1 MSLRCWVSRNIL
13 GRKLFFNGIKRDNC
27 IKLDIIIFTI
37 VGLPRIKVTK
47 TRYFVCRNG
56 NSCVD
61 DGDNGYT
68 IYFGMTTSKLAYSD
82 YMRIKFKDGIPN
94 LQFKIFNVKGNFRG
108 NVVTTD
114 PTPAPTKS
122 RYNYG
127 IVKWALIR

>member
-1 MSLRCWVSRNIL
+1 MSLLRWVSRNML
-13 GRKLFFNGIKRDNC
+13 GRKLLFNGIIRRDNC
-27 IKLDIIIFTI
+27 IKSDIIIFII
-37 VGLPRIKVTK
+37 VGLPRMKITK
-47 TRYFVCRNG
+47 TIGCT
-56 NSCVD
+56 NSNLCVD

-68 IYFGMTTSKLAYSD
+68 IYFGMTTVKSAFSD

-114 PTPAPTKS
+114 PTPAPTTS

-127 IVKWALIR
+127 II